1 MNETTD
7 CQRWQGMV
15 FQGLLDQLN
24 IHLYVGIKAG
34 IHYPKDH
41 IERMVDNRLSKI
53 AMDDISKFSRIPG
66 SSSIRWY

>member
-1 MNETTD
+1 MLISRTS
-7 CQRWQGMV
+7 R
-15 FQGLLDQLN
+15 LLGRFP
-24 IHLYVGIKAG
+24 YVGIKAG

-53 AMDDISKFSRIPG
+53 AMDDITKLSRKPE